1 MDDMPQ
7 YRINRSNMLRYLA
20 QKGRELKR
28 AGGRGSDRE
37 IAAEIGVSHT
47 LISQIKNNRD
57 SSGKPKAY
65 VNMETARLFE
75 IALHVPPGV
84 LFAPVVSPV
93 ASDTLKAT
101 A

>member
-7 YRINRSNMLRYLA
+7 YRIKRGNMLRYLA
-20 QKGRELKR
+20 QKSRELKK
-28 AGGRGSDRE
+28 AGGTGSNRE
-37 IAAEIGVSHT
+37 IAAEVGVSHT

-57 SSGKPKAY
+57 SSGKPKNY
-65 VNMETARLFE
+65 VNMETARMFE

-84 LFAPVVSPV
+84 LFSPVVSSV
-93 ASDTLKAT
+93 ASDSLKAT